1 MCLFS
6 KKEYKEVYFPFVLI
20 TNLQEYDESEES
32 GIFDIE
38 ANGIIDGKQ
47 MYLFASLYLR
57 IVICTKMVIMNGLL
71 NV

>member
-20 TNLQEYDESEES
+20 TNLQEYGESEES

-38 ANGIIDGKQ
+38 ANGDNRFLNLECVGQ
-47 MYLFASLYLR
+47 GWDRVSLAES
-57 IVICTKMVIMNGLL
+57 
-71 NV
+71 